1 MPLASFMNFASVA
14 SVHPALWCSAIAVSI
29 FVFCSGV
36 RLRLARGA
44 VQAIFPSFPAFFAQ
58 SPCSPANIVPAAN
71 ATAATSAMSLVI
83 VEAETASFLLPF
95 NLEIGWQLLAGHVSL
110 TTLKIEAQEEIWPLH
125 HPFRISRGSRTEAQV
140 VVATMADGEHVGRGE
155 CVPIKRYNQSAAS
168 VLAQIESIQDIGDLD
183 RNKLQQLLPPGAAR
197 NALGCA
203 LWDLEAKRSGKRVW
217 ELANIPI
224 VPEVETSFTISLD
237 TPERMADAAAAAIDL
252 PILKLKLC
260 GDDSDLAR
268 VKAVRAAAPN
278 ARLLID
284 ANESWSPRHY
294 RNTVSALKELG
305 VEFIEQPFP
314 ADADDVLETLDH
326 PIPVCADE
334 SCHTTI
340 DLPRLKNRYEAI
352 NIKLDKTGGVIEA
365 LQLYQRA
372 RENNFKILIG
382 CMVCTSLSIAPARLL
397 ASNADWVDLDGPLLL
412 AHDRDNGLP
421 YRSGRVGMP
430 ARELWG

>member
-1 MPLASFMNFASVA
+1 
-14 SVHPALWCSAIAVSI
+14 
-29 FVFCSGV
+29 
-36 RLRLARGA
+36 
-44 VQAIFPSFPAFFAQ
+44 
-58 SPCSPANIVPAAN
+58 
-71 ATAATSAMSLVI
+71 MSLVI
-83 VEAETASFLLPF
+83 VEPETAPAGPPF
-95 NLEIGWQLLAGHVSL
+95 NFEIVWHVPAGRVSL
-110 TTLKIEAQEEIWPLH
+110 TTLKIEARKEIFPLN
-125 HPFRISRGSRTEAQV
+125 HPFRISRGSRTETCV
-140 VVATMADGEHVGRGE
+140 ITVSVSDGKYTGRGE
-155 CVPIKRYNQSAAS
+155 CVPIARYNQGADS
-168 VLAQIESIQDIGDLD
+168 VLAQINSIASAGNLD
-183 RNKLQQLLPPGAAR
+183 RDKLPELFPAGAAR
-197 NALGCA
+197 NALDCA
-203 LWDLEAKRSGKRVW
+203 MWDLEAKRSGKRAW

-224 VPEVETSFTISLD
+224 ADPVETSFTISLD
-237 TPERMADAAAAAIDL
+237 MPAKMADAAVSAADL

-268 VKAVRAAAPN
+268 VEAVRAVAPN

-305 VEFIEQPFP
+305 VELIEQPFP
-314 ADADDVLETLDH
+314 ADADDVLQTLEH

-334 SCHTTI
+334 SCHTTG
-340 DLPRLKNRYEAI
+340 DLSRLSNRYEAI
-352 NIKLDKTGGVIEA
+352 NIKVDKTGGLTEA

-412 AHDRDNGLP
+412 ARDRDNGLP
-421 YRSGRVGMP
+421 YRSGRIGMP